1 MKILQLDLTL
11 HSEAVACTLSVGAE
25 NENGNSRRCALKPRD
40 VEGVDWICSLQSRP
54 LPQRNL
60 SYKIVS

>member
-40 VEGVDWICSLQSRP
+40 VRG
-54 LPQRNL
+54 
-60 SYKIVS
+60 